1 VFYIVELLQ
10 ISLPI
15 IHNVNNVFLAVV
27 SDCYFCLWS

>member
-15 IHNVNNVFLAVV
+15 IHNVNSVFLAVNLRR
-27 SDCYFCLWS
+27 S